1 MMNATGASPQQLDF
15 PKPENDSQRIEFLKK
30 LNLLDSANEKVFDD
44 LTFLAAHICETP
56 ISLVSLLDNDRQW
69 FKSKYGLSVEET
81 PRSVAFCNY
90 AILEPDEVFVVE
102 DAHADE
108 RFAENPLVTGNPH
121 IRFYA
126 GAPLVTQNGLA
137 LGTLCVIDREPR
149 ELDEQ
154 QMNALRALRR
164 SVLAEIESRYNAKQ
178 LSQLFER
185 QSALAE
191 IELTINKPQELSAL
205 LDAIVDTT
213 TRLLPAGGGS
223 SIILWQPES
232 KSFTVSA
239 STVSNQSPGFA
250 TSRVRKE
257 KGATRWILEQKKPM
271 VVSDIRNDPFT
282 ANRMLVESNLKAYA
296 GVPLLV
302 EGNAIGVLYAL
313 ENEPRSFEQVDIDF
327 MISLANRAS
336 AAIEKVQ
343 LFEDIQL
350 RSIMDDLTG
359 VFNRRH
365 FFEKAEVEFQR
376 ARRYQHPISI
386 IILDIDHF
394 KRFNDRFG
402 HIHGDHAL
410 KTVAKT
416 IQDEIRSPDLLSR
429 YGGEEFCILL
439 PETELDGASAFAER
453 IRKKVAGILLDV
465 DGSQE
470 SLTISLGVSTL
481 DPSTPNLIEL
491 LDQADDALYRAKR
504 AGRNRVQTVEI
515 T

>member
-126 GAPLVTQNGLA
+126 GAPLVTQNGPA

-257 KGATRWILEQKKPM
+257 KGATRWILEQKK
-271 VVSDIRNDPFT
+271 T
-282 ANRMLVESNLKAYA
+282 H
-296 GVPLLV
+296 G
-302 EGNAIGVLYAL
+302 
-313 ENEPRSFEQVDIDF
+313 
-327 MISLANRAS
+327 
-336 AAIEKVQ
+336 
-343 LFEDIQL
+343 
-350 RSIMDDLTG
+350 
-359 VFNRRH
+359 
-365 FFEKAEVEFQR
+365 
-376 ARRYQHPISI
+376 
-386 IILDIDHF
+386 
-394 KRFNDRFG
+394 RF
-402 HIHGDHAL
+402 
-410 KTVAKT
+410 
-416 IQDEIRSPDLLSR
+416 
-429 YGGEEFCILL
+429 
-439 PETELDGASAFAER
+439 
-453 IRKKVAGILLDV
+453 
-465 DGSQE
+465 
-470 SLTISLGVSTL
+470 
-481 DPSTPNLIEL
+481 
-491 LDQADDALYRAKR
+491 
-504 AGRNRVQTVEI
+504 
-515 T
+515 